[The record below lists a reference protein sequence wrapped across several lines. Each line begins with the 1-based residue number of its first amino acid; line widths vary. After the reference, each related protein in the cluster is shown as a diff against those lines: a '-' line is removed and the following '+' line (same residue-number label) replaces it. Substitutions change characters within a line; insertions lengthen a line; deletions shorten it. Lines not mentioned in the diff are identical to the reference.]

1 MSEFD
6 EKLDRR
12 GTDCM
17 KWDVA
22 DKAFGAQDVI
32 PMWVAD
38 MDFPTPRAV
47 TEAIIRRATH
57 GAFGYNV
64 VPQSYYDSII
74 GWMQRRHDWKIEKD
88 WIVYTPGVIPALYW
102 AVGAFTKPDEKV
114 LVQSPVYYVFY
125 NAIAARKREVV
136 CSELVQTESG
146 YRIDFEDLEKKLADP
161 SVKLMIFCSPH
172 NPVGRV
178 WTREELIRVSEL
190 CCKHGVLL
198 VADEIHADLV
208 WKGHKHIPVASVSE
222 EAAAN
227 TITCTAPSKTFNLA
241 GLATANAV
249 ISNPQIREQFCE
261 ERRKSAIHSPDTFGM
276 VALEAAY
283 NHGEVWLSD
292 LMEYLEGNYE
302 LLEGYLREHLPE
314 VKPLKPEGTYLVW
327 LDFRSLGLD
336 GDGLKQFL
344 NQEARVAM
352 DQGPWFGAGGQGFAR
367 MNLACHRSTLQDA
380 LQRLE
385 HAIQK
390 RK

>member
-88 WIVYTPGVIPALYW
+88 WIVYTPGVIPALYL

-114 LVQSPVYYVFY
+114 LAQSPVYYVFY

-136 CSELVQTESG
+136 CSELVQSEAG
-146 YRIDFEDLEKKLADP
+146 YHIDFEDLEKKLSDP
-161 SVKLMIFCSPH
+161 YVKLMIFCSPH

-178 WTREELIRVSEL
+178 WTREELLRVSDL

-208 WKGHKHIPVASVSE
+208 WKGHKHIPVASVSK

-241 GLATANAV
+241 GLATANAI

-302 LLEGYLREHLPE
+302 LLERYLREHLPE

-336 GDGLKQFL
+336 EEGLKQFL

-385 HAIQK
+385 HAIHK
-390 RK
+390 GK